1 MAETIGRGYR
11 RLFEIRLLHH
21 YWLDEGA
28 TIFDLI
34 TESETRERRLL
45 DYDMRSFLRLTPTAS
60 TSAAIAGFAGV
71 YKATSLGG
79 IVAVVADTVIPADTV
94 FEFLVTVGD
103 PDFFNYTALT
113 LRPQTIHEFYDT
125 QADRLYRYKEN
136 VPVLS
141 NLSGASRGS
150 AETRTLFLSAEI
162 PTLAAS
168 DPVEALVIS
177 SGSLQQLSSDQPD
190 ADTWQVAATAT
201 DLPVFVHQG
210 DVPVIVPP
218 AELAGVPARGIELTP
233 EVGDDVFALIRLT
246 AQHPDDQDFSF
257 IDTDG
262 QAQATAPV
270 YQARFKSRATFWQYF
285 DKNTGTASD
294 EEPVGPLPLTYFGN
308 AGTGRKPS
316 SGLVTAQTS
325 GSRITRLISEIFV

>member
-1 MAETIGRGYR
+1 MAETISRGYR

-34 TESETRERRLL
+34 AEPETRERRLL

-79 IVAVVADTVIPADTV
+79 IVAVVADTVIPADTA

-125 QADRLYRYKEN
+125 QTDRWYRYKEN

-162 PTLAAS
+162 PALSAH

-177 SGSLQQLSSDQPD
+177 SGSLQQLSSDQPG
-190 ADTWQVAATAT
+190 ANTWQVAATAT

-218 AELAGVPARGIELTP
+218 AGLAGVPARGTELTP
-233 EVGDDVFALIRLT
+233 EIGDDVFALIRLT

-270 YQARFKSRATFWQYF
+270 YQVRFKSRATFWRYF
-285 DKNTGTASD
+285 DKNTGNASD
-294 EEPVGPLPLTYFGN
+294 EEPIGPLPLTYFGN
-308 AGTGRKPS
+308 AGTGQKPS

-325 GSRITRLISEIFV
+325 R